1 MYNGEELAIKTDEM
15 HRWEH
20 SFLEMDFDLTDDYY
34 ESDHFNYYGY
44 WFGESGGWEDSDG
57 RYDEVATV
65 CIMTDMKISSM

>member
-34 ESDHFNYYGY
+34 GSDHFGYYGY
-44 WFGESGGWEDSDG
+44 WFGESGGWQDSNG